1 MAKLNPRLIY
11 AGMFGFSQAGPYAA
25 KPAYDDLIQGAT
37 ACLAE
42 CAHQQATVCRAMC
55 PAMVD
60 RVVGLTAVGAICAS
74 VVDRD
79 KTGEGQ
85 RVDIPMFETMASFM
99 MGDHMGGLTYDPPL
113 DKGGYGRHLSPDR
126 RPYQTSDGY
135 ICAMVYNDKQWK
147 SFLKHVGREDLFDD
161 PRFATFPQR
170 IQHIDYVN
178 AELSRIF
185 KTRTTAE
192 WAKLLDD
199 ADVPSPRCTRSKA

>member
-1 MAKLNPRLIY
+1 
-11 AGMFGFSQAGPYAA
+11 
-25 KPAYDDLIQGAT
+25 
-37 ACLAE
+37 
-42 CAHQQATVCRAMC
+42 
-55 PAMVD
+55 
-60 RVVGLTAVGAICAS
+60 
-74 VVDRD
+74 
-79 KTGEGQ
+79 
-85 RVDIPMFETMASFM
+85 M

-147 SFLKHVGREDLFDD
+147 SFLKHVGREELFDD

-170 IQHIDYVN
+170 IQHIDTVN

-199 ADVPSPRCTRSKA
+199 ADVPSTPMHTLESMMQDPHMLATDFFQQVEHPTEGAIRSMKVSATWSKTPVNPTRLASHLGEQNAEVLAEVGYTAEQIEKMHKDGVLRQAAIPDTSEL